1 MLPAPLA
8 AVLLLPLVL
17 ALLPAGGRCQQGD
30 GDRALPPSPSAAAS
44 EVLMARMHTVGQ
56 ELADEV
62 QSKYGFCMSSVNDD
76 FNQTFSFNS
85 DPSFI
90 SECNEQS
97 QGTNNMQASHRSAT
111 FLVVYLG
118 V

>member
-30 GDRALPPSPSAAAS
+30 DNPGPGVRDRALPPSASSAATAA
-44 EVLMARMHTVGQ
+44 LMARMNTVSR

-62 QSKYGFCMSSVNDD
+62 QSKYGFCMSSVNND
-76 FNQTFSFNS
+76 FDQTFDLTS

-90 SECNEQS
+90 SECNEQT
-97 QGTNNMQASHRSAT
+97 Q
-111 FLVVYLG
+111 
-118 V
+118 